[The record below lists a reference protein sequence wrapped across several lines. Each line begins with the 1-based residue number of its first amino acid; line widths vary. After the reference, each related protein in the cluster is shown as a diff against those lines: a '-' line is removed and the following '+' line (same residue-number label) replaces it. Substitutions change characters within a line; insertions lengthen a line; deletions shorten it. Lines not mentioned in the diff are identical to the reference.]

1 MKKILYSGL
10 ESIGDVVNSFVKTSD
25 IQNGIQKSM
34 LFKFWGKIVGKKFA
48 KVTRPVSINNRGE
61 LIVACANSM
70 VTSEL
75 LLFKNDVM
83 KKMEPYSKSLEIEI
97 SDIIFSHK
105 IWREEKNDTYAEEFA
120 KHPSLEPY
128 KNFNPDEIELDESE
142 VLVIR
147 KSIEKNTFASKTQ
160 REKMFNAIIND
171 LKYQKYLT
179 ACKLKN

>member
-1 MKKILYSGL
+1 MYSGL
-10 ESIGDVVNSFVKTSD
+10 ENIGDVVNSFVKTSD